1 MDSQFWDGVKANLT
15 NKNKDNTFFQSF
27 IQPIILVGTE
37 DSTRGRRFKLGVPS
51 QFHHDWI
58 ANHFLDRI
66 CSEIRTAYGGPFEIE
81 LIVNQTEEDIIKP
94 STADLKAPFGR
105 PPMSDLGPGPT
116 DPLSPRTEAL
126 RPDYTF
132 ESFVVG
138 PSNEFAHACS
148 HSVAESP
155 GQRYNPLFIY
165 GPSGM
170 GKTHLLNA
178 VGNYIKLKNPSIS
191 IRYIA
196 AEKFL
201 NEFTKGIRHNEM
213 DKFRQRYREKCD
225 VLLMDDIQVLG
236 RGEQIQEEFFYTLNA
251 LFERGKQVVVAS
263 DRMPKDIKGLADRV
277 RTRLEWGLVT
287 DIQMPHEETR
297 VAILRFKAEERGIMI
312 PDDAVQYIA
321 RISKRSIR
329 ELEGNLNKVRM
340 FTELQGIPISEDVAR
355 KILANHSSDNAQM
368 TTEDIQKLVATHYG
382 VRVPDLKAPTR
393 TKPIVTARQ
402 MAMYLAKKVLDKSLM
417 DIGRSF
423 GDRDHTTVINA
434 IRRIENQLE
443 KDADLKKDLDELETR
458 IHNITGV

>member
-1 MDSQFWDGVKANLT
+1 MDPKFWESVKSNLT
-15 NKNKDNTFFQSF
+15 SKNKENTFFQTF
-27 IQPIILVGTE
+27 IQPVLLLATE
-37 DSTRGRRFKLGVPS
+37 DTPRGRIFRLGVPS

-58 ANHFLDRI
+58 SNHFLERI
-66 CSEIRTAYGGPFEIE
+66 CSEIRLAYGGPFQIE
-81 LIVNQTEEDIIKP
+81 LIVNSQGDGDTDANTSLQFEPQHPGATALIPPPLD
-94 STADLKAPFGR
+94 STSRVD
-105 PPMSDLGPGPT
+105 S
-116 DPLSPRTEAL
+116 L
-126 RPDYTF
+126 RSDYTF

-155 GQRYNPLFIY
+155 GQRFNPLFIY

-178 VGNYIKLKNPSIS
+178 IGNFIRFKNPALS
-191 IRYIA
+191 IRYIS

-213 DKFRQRYREKCD
+213 DKFRSRYRERCD
-225 VLLMDDIQVLG
+225 VLLIDDVQVLG

-263 DRMPKDIKGLADRV
+263 DRMPKDINGLADRV
-277 RTRLEWGLVT
+277 RTRLEWGLIA

-297 VAILRFKAEERGIMI
+297 VAILRFKAEEREIMI
-312 PDDAVQYIA
+312 PDDAIQYIA

-340 FTELQGIPISEDVAR
+340 FTELQGISITEDICR
-355 KILANHSSDNAQM
+355 KILAGHSSESAQL
-368 TTEDIQKLVATHYG
+368 TIEDIQKLVATQYD
-382 VRVPDLKAPTR
+382 VRVPDLKSATR

-402 MAMYLAKKVLDKSLM
+402 MAMYLSKKALDKSLM
-417 DIGRSF
+417 DIGRAF

-434 IRRIENQLE
+434 IRRIESQLE
-443 KDADLKKDLDELETR
+443 KDADLKRDFDELETR